1 MSVNLIILL
10 LISPLVGF
18 LINGLFGRWLRN
30 TEKLSGWIACL
41 AVLVSLICSVIVF
54 THVKGGAELNQTLY
68 QWIAAESHEYSKTEL
83 GSGESATPLFEWIT
97 GNFAFNIGFHVD
109 SLTAVMLLIITGIG
123 FLIHVYSIGYMHGD
137 PGYTRYFAYL
147 NLFVFAMLILVL
159 ADNYLMM
166 FVGWEGVGL
175 CSYLLIG
182 FWYEKKSATD
192 AGKKAF
198 IVNRIGDFGFL
209 LGMFTLFAA
218 FGTLD
223 FIPIFEQAEF
233 FERAESTG
241 SNLVFGASTLA
252 VATLLLF
259 VGAVGK
265 SAQIPLYVWLP
276 DAMEGP
282 TPVSAL
288 IHAATMVTAGVYM
301 VARSSVLFD
310 LAGTGDVVAWIGV
323 LTAAFAAIM
332 ALAANDIK
340 RVLAYSTVSQ
350 LGYMFVGVGIGAYA
364 SGIFH
369 LMTHAFF
376 KGLMFLTAG
385 SVMHAMSNELDM
397 RRMGGLRSKLPI
409 THITFLV
416 GALAISGF
424 PLLSGFWSKDE
435 ILHSAWEKGHPIIYV
450 IGLVTAFLTAFYMF
464 RLIFGTFYGKS
475 RVDSQVHPHESP
487 PIMWVPLAI
496 LAIPS
501 ALIGLALLSW
511 KGHDSAFHHFIGG
524 VFSHHGEKAAHHADN
539 VLLFMAISSIVGI
552 AGIALAWV
560 KYRDWTPLA
569 QPQSAIHK
577 LAAEKFYVDEIY
589 NAVFVQPIKK
599 VSQFVLWRGL
609 DVSIIDGTVN
619 GVAFVVRTVGG
630 SLRRFQTGVVQSYI
644 VSMVIG
650 IIIFLA
656 YYLFI
661 R

>member
-1 MSVNLIILL
+1 
-10 LISPLVGF
+10 
-18 LINGLFGRWLRN
+18 
-30 TEKLSGWIACL
+30 
-41 AVLVSLICSVIVF
+41 
-54 THVKGGAELNQTLY
+54 
-68 QWIAAESHEYSKTEL
+68 
-83 GSGESATPLFEWIT
+83 
-97 GNFAFNIGFHVD
+97 
-109 SLTAVMLLIITGIG
+109 
-123 FLIHVYSIGYMHGD
+123 
-137 PGYTRYFAYL
+137 
-147 NLFVFAMLILVL
+147 
-159 ADNYLMM
+159 MM

-397 RRMGGLRSKLPI
+397 RKMGGLRSKLPI

-487 PIMWVPLAI
+487 PVMWVPLAI

>member
-1 MSVNLIILL
+1 MSKDLITLL
-10 LISPLVGF
+10 LISPLIGF
-18 LINGLFGRWLRN
+18 LINGLFGKWLKN
-30 TEKLSGWIACL
+30 ASGWIASL
-41 AVLVSLICSVIVF
+41 AVLISFIISAFFVF
-54 THVKGGAELNQTLY
+54 PAVQSGTVLDETLY
-68 QWIAAESHEYSKTEL
+68 
-83 GSGESATPLFEWIT
+83 EWIPIES
-97 GNFAFNIGFHVD
+97 FNIGFHVD
-109 SLTAVMLLIITGIG
+109 ALTTVMLLVITGVG
-123 FLIHVYSIGYMHGD
+123 FLIHIYSIGYMSHDSGRA
-137 PGYTRYFAYL
+137 RYFAYL

-159 ADNYLMM
+159 ANNYLMM
-166 FVGWEGVGL
+166 FIGWEGVGL

-182 FWYEKKSATD
+182 YWFERKSATD

-218 FGTLD
+218 FGTLSFD
-223 FIPIFEQAEF
+223 TL
-233 FERAESTG
+233 FERAGTNTYEQ
-241 SNLVFGASTLA
+241 VFGASTLI

-301 VARSSVLFD
+301 VARSSILFN
-310 LAGTGDVVAWIGV
+310 LAGTGVVVAWIGV
-323 LTAAFAAIM
+323 FTALFAATM

-350 LGYMFVGVGIGAYA
+350 LGYMFVGVGVGAYT

-385 SVMHAMSNELDM
+385 SVMHAMSDQLDM
-397 RRMGGLRSKLPI
+397 RKMGGLKSKLPI
-409 THITFLV
+409 TYWTFLI
-416 GALAISGF
+416 GALAIAGF

-435 ILHSAWEKGHPIIYV
+435 ILHNAWDGGHQIIFG
-450 IGLVTAFLTAFYMF
+450 IGLLTAFLTAFYMF
-464 RLIFGTFYGKS
+464 RLIFVVFHGAS
-475 RVDSQVHPHESP
+475 RVDSEVESHLHESP
-487 PIMWVPLAI
+487 PVMWIPLVL

-501 ALIGLALLSW
+501 LIIGAIVGW
-511 KGHDSAFHHFIGG
+511 GGEHSAIHNFLGS
-524 VFSHHGEKAAHHADN
+524 VFKHHGASDHSN
-539 VLLFMAISSIVGI
+539 PIPFMIISSIVGI
-552 AGIALAWV
+552 AGILVAWFI
-560 KYRDWTPLA
+560 YRSKAPLNEPTTPL
-569 QPQSAIHK
+569 HK
-577 LAAEKFYVDEIY
+577 LLANKYYIDEIY
-589 NAVFVQPIKK
+589 NAVFVQPIRG
-599 VSQFVLWRGL
+599 VSHYLFWRIM
-609 DVSIIDGTVN
+609 DVGIIDGLVN
-619 GVAFVVRTVGG
+619 LTAFIIRGIGG
-630 SLRRFQTGVVQSYI
+630 SIRRLQTGVVQAYV

-650 IIIFLA
+650 IIIFLG

>member
-1 MSVNLIILL
+1 MSKGLITLL
-10 LISPLVGF
+10 LIAPLIGF
-18 LINGLFGRWLRN
+18 LINGLFGKWLKN
-30 TEKLSGWIACL
+30 VSGWIASL
-41 AVLVSLICSVIVF
+41 AVLISFIISAFFVF
-54 THVKGGAELNQTLY
+54 PAVRSGGELKETLY
-68 QWIAAESHEYSKTEL
+68 
-83 GSGESATPLFEWIT
+83 EWIPVESL
-97 GNFAFNIGFHVD
+97 NIGFHVD
-109 SLTAVMLLIITGIG
+109 GLTTVMLLVITGVG
-123 FLIHVYSIGYMHGD
+123 FLIHIYSIGYMSHDSGR
-137 PGYTRYFAYL
+137 TRYFAYL

-166 FVGWEGVGL
+166 FIGWEGVGL

-182 FWYEKKSATD
+182 FWFERKSATD

-218 FGTLD
+218 FGTLNFD
-223 FIPIFEQAEF
+223 QMFGLAETNTYEQ
-233 FERAESTG
+233 
-241 SNLVFGASTLA
+241 VFGASTLI

-301 VARSSVLFD
+301 VARSSILFN
-310 LAGTGDVVAWIGV
+310 LAHTGVVVAWIGV
-323 LTAAFAAIM
+323 LTALFAATM

-350 LGYMFVGVGIGAYA
+350 LGYMFVGVGVGAYT

-385 SVMHAMSNELDM
+385 SVMHAMADELDM
-397 RRMGGLRSKLPI
+397 RKMGGLKSKLPI
-409 THITFLV
+409 TYWTFLI
-416 GALAISGF
+416 GALAIAGF
-424 PLLSGFWSKDE
+424 PFLSGFWSKDE
-435 ILHSAWEKGHPIIYV
+435 ILHNAWDGGHQIIFG
-450 IGLVTAFLTAFYMF
+450 IGLLTAFLTAFYMF
-464 RLIFGTFYGKS
+464 RLIFVVFHGES
-475 RVDSQVHPHESP
+475 RVDSEVESHLHESP
-487 PIMWVPLAI
+487 PVMWIPLVL

-501 ALIGLALLSW
+501 LIIGAIVGWGGEHSAI
-511 KGHDSAFHHFIGG
+511 HDFLGNVTGFK
-524 VFSHHGEKAAHHADN
+524 HHGISDHSN
-539 VLLFMAISSIVGI
+539 PIPFMVISSIVGI
-552 AGIALAWV
+552 AGILVAWFI
-560 KYRDWTPLA
+560 YRRKAPLDE
-569 QPQSAIHK
+569 PTNPLHK
-577 LAAEKFYVDEIY
+577 LLANKYYIDEIY
-589 NAVFVQPIKK
+589 NAVFVQPIRG
-599 VSQFVLWRGL
+599 VSHYLLWKIM
-609 DVSIIDGTVN
+609 DVGIIDGLVN
-619 GVAFVVRTVGG
+619 LTAFIIRGIGG
-630 SLRRFQTGVVQSYI
+630 SIRRLQTGVVQAYV

-650 IIIFLA
+650 IIIFLG